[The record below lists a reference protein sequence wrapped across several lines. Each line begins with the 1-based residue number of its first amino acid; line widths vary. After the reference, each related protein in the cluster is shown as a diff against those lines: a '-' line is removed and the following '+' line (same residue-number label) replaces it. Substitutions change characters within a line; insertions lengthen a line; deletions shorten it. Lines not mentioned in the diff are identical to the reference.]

1 LFSLTFREEQV
12 EDIENGV
19 LRKIFGL
26 REVNSRLEKCA

>member
-1 LFSLTFREEQV
+1 LISLTFREEQV

-26 REVNSRLEKCA
+26 REVTSRLEKCA

>member
-1 LFSLTFREEQV
+1 LISLTFREERV
-12 EDIENGV
+12 EDIKNGV